1 MGKDSARGGK
11 WKSASIFRNYLLDEA
26 GAGDFFETSQTKTDA
41 PTLLLPST
49 HPTMK
54 AGLIHRIHY
63 RLNPT
68 AAVTFTLRLWSGTAA
83 GDYESNLQMLYE
95 SPALQ
100 ADDTDYDR
108 AELVIPF
115 RCAWPGALYYS
126 IEWTAAPG
134 NTSGFIEV
142 SGEKVE

>member
-11 WKSASIFRNYLLDEA
+11 WTKGSIFREYRLDEA
-26 GAGDFFETSQTKTDA
+26 GALDSFETVQTKTDT
-41 PTLLLPST
+41 PTLTLIAS

-54 AGLIHRIHY
+54 SGMIHRIHY

-68 AAVTFTLRLWSGTAA
+68 AAVTYTLRLWRGASA
-83 GDYESNLQMLYE
+83 DNYQSNLDMLYE

-108 AELVIPF
+108 TDLDIPLICPNPGVI
-115 RCAWPGALYYS
+115 YYS
-126 IEWTAAPG
+126 IEWTGAPG